1 MKYSYTSSLSI
12 SPLKNKSD
20 PPKESQVVTK
30 PEDSTSDGSLRSRS
44 GFRRFLERL
53 KNYEK
58 YGILCFRNHSRDQW
72 IYAINVKKIE
82 KLDH

>member
-30 PEDSTSDGSLRSRS
+30 PEDSTSDGSLRRRS
-44 GFRRFLERL
+44 GFSPIPRKAQEL
-53 KNYEK
+53 
-58 YGILCFRNHSRDQW
+58 
-72 IYAINVKKIE
+72 
-82 KLDH
+82 